1 MSLQLRWRRAADGSW
16 CAFETAVL
24 PDPPASG
31 IVVVWASDE
40 HTVYVG
46 HGGIAK
52 NIRWARQF
60 QPIAR
65 HEGLCVTWAT
75 VPEESQN
82 GVRNYLVERLSPVI
96 CDRPTADAPIPVNL
110 PSETF

>member
-1 MSLQLRWRRAADGSW
+1 MSSELRWRKSADGTW

-31 IVVVWASDE
+31 IVVVWAGDE

-46 HGGIAK
+46 QGGIAK

-60 QPIAR
+60 DPIAS
-65 HEGLCVTWAT
+65 HAHLCVTWAS

-82 GVRNYLVERLSPVI
+82 GIRNYLVERLSPLI
-96 CDRPTADAPIPVNL
+96 SDRPTSDPPIPVNL
-110 PSETF
+110 PWD

>member
-1 MSLQLRWRRAADGSW
+1 MSLELRWRKSADGTW

-31 IVVVWASDE
+31 IVVVWAGDE
-40 HTVYVG
+40 HAVYVG
-46 HGGIAK
+46 QGGIAK

-60 QPIAR
+60 EPIAR
-65 HEGLCVTWAT
+65 RGSLRVTWAT

-82 GVRNYLVERLSPVI
+82 GVRNYVIERLSPVI
-96 CDRPTADAPIPVNL
+96 CDRPTADQPIPVNL
-110 PSETF
+110 PWE